1 MLSHHDLAL
10 LAGRSYSGPQ
20 SGTVALDVRY
30 DLVPRGPELIVV
42 MPGTHPSDP
51 LDWLR
56 DLSAWP
62 RWFARIGPCHAGF
75 GSGGAA
81 LWAALRAELARERR
95 RIVYTGHSLGG
106 ALAQVL
112 AAHHAADR
120 LPPCRVVTFGAPRAP
135 LGLNFH
141 FGRLVRS
148 ALDAVEYRRAGD
160 PVPGVP
166 TWPLF
171 AHPTRGI
178 EIGKALPDPIA
189 NHSIAL
195 YAADLAALGR

>member
-1 MLSHHDLAL
+1 MLSHADLAV

-20 SGTVALDVRY
+20 SGSVALDVRY

-42 MPGTHPSDP
+42 VPGTHPSDP

-62 RWFARIGPCHAGF
+62 YWFPGIGPCHDGF

-81 LWAALRAELARERR
+81 LWARLSTELPRGK

-112 AAHHAADR
+112 AAYHAAEG
-120 LPPCRVVTFGAPRAP
+120 LPPCRVVTFGAPRVP
-135 LGLNFH
+135 LGLNFY

-148 ALDAVEYRRAGD
+148 ALEAVEYRRAGD
-160 PVPGVP
+160 PVPSVP

-171 AHPTRGI
+171 AHPTRGVV
-178 EIGKALPDPIA
+178 IGKALPDPIA

-195 YAADLAALGR
+195 YAANLAALGV